1 MLIEQVWFE
10 YSVFALAGTDRRCS
24 STESLS
30 AAMDFASDVYLM
42 DDLSRCVAS
51 SKFSSV
57 SRNRSSLTVT
67 PFPSQPPRAR
77 RGYSRQGQL
86 DRWQEEVIEGKMDD

>member
-30 AAMDFASDVYLM
+30 AAMDF
-42 DDLSRCVAS
+42 VAMRTS
-51 SKFSSV
+51 
-57 SRNRSSLTVT
+57 
-67 PFPSQPPRAR
+67 
-77 RGYSRQGQL
+77 G
-86 DRWQEEVIEGKMDD
+86 